1 MYCALIILLN
11 IMCYSCILQL
21 DVTGLNY
28 VSRMSHSFVLMT
40 VEHAA
45 FSSDG
50 QWLATVSVPWSA
62 VETHIIYIY
71 TQFVLRLLMDVC
83 LCIHT

>member
-1 MYCALIILLN
+1 MLLINTPCSWRLLHKVFES
-11 IMCYSCILQL
+11 CKKFYSQL

-28 VSRMSHSFVLMT
+28 VSRREEPLVLMT

-50 QWLATVSVPWSA
+50 QWLATVSGGFFSKS
-62 VETHIIYIY
+62 
-71 TQFVLRLLMDVC
+71 L
-83 LCIHT
+83 

>member
-1 MYCALIILLN
+1 MSYACLCIVYYICLRFGLTE
-11 IMCYSCILQL
+11 YHVLCILQL

-62 VETHIIYIY
+62 VLASVETHVIIH
-71 TQFVLRLLMDVC
+71 V
-83 LCIHT
+83 